1 MNAVLQSIFSIE
13 AYETRIDRIKAIFV
27 YTLISI
33 MFVVVNV
40 VGITGVIDGGI
51 VSAYIPLAALA
62 TLLLAYGLVRTKRMT
77 IANWVLIITLS
88 LLIIANNILDGS
100 LGSLTLLLNVTLL
113 ILAGF
118 LLETPGIIVIMI
130 SNVVQVF
137 AFSGIAGLANNDLQ
151 SRVPIAV
158 VYLLVSLIIYAYN
171 RFIVASQLTGQDL
184 ESGERLK
191 LAEINAKITQQAS
204 TRESLDTAL
213 NATLALILDNYET
226 LYHAQIFLI
235 NEDGIQARLVA
246 STGDAGKQ
254 LLARNHR
261 LAVGSLSVIGQS
273 TFSGEVVVTQV
284 NAPDSIHRANDL
296 LPDTTLEAA
305 FPLRVG
311 QKIIGALDLQSKVL
325 KDLSANDRLTFQSLA
340 DSLSLAI
347 DSISQFEQAQARIDE
362 NQRLAEQT
370 RTALREVE
378 RLNQRLIGR
387 AWSEYS
393 KGIDDLGYAI
403 DFTNEQTT
411 VYNDWTHTLL
421 DAVQSNNLVQDSNVI
436 AIPLRVRGQV
446 IGAME
451 FELNANQEF
460 EPEDLELI
468 MEVSERFG
476 LAAENT
482 RLVEE
487 SQQTAQREMLI
498 NQITGRFQSA
508 QNVEAT
514 LAEAARS
521 LSETLSADKVMIR
534 LGVPQQSTNG
544 KDS

>member
-27 YTLISI
+27 YTLISL
-33 MFVVVNV
+33 MFIVVNV

-137 AFSGIAGLANNDLQ
+137 AFSGIEGLANNDLQ

-261 LAVGSLSVIGQS
+261 LAVGSL
-273 TFSGEVVVTQV
+273 
-284 NAPDSIHRANDL
+284 
-296 LPDTTLEAA
+296 
-305 FPLRVG
+305 
-311 QKIIGALDLQSKVL
+311 
-325 KDLSANDRLTFQSLA
+325 
-340 DSLSLAI
+340 
-347 DSISQFEQAQARIDE
+347 
-362 NQRLAEQT
+362 
-370 RTALREVE
+370 
-378 RLNQRLIGR
+378 
-387 AWSEYS
+387 
-393 KGIDDLGYAI
+393 
-403 DFTNEQTT
+403 
-411 VYNDWTHTLL
+411 
-421 DAVQSNNLVQDSNVI
+421 
-436 AIPLRVRGQV
+436 
-446 IGAME
+446 
-451 FELNANQEF
+451 
-460 EPEDLELI
+460 
-468 MEVSERFG
+468 
-476 LAAENT
+476 
-482 RLVEE
+482 
-487 SQQTAQREMLI
+487 
-498 NQITGRFQSA
+498 
-508 QNVEAT
+508 
-514 LAEAARS
+514 
-521 LSETLSADKVMIR
+521 
-534 LGVPQQSTNG
+534 
-544 KDS
+544 

>member
-370 RTALREVE
+370 RTALSEVE